1 MQIFVNDLFDDK
13 KTLEVPPTDT
23 MLDII
28 IKCLDESPRNKG
40 KFLRNNKNNKVQMV
54 LGTGKPLEEGRTLA
68 YYNIQEGTTLHMIPK
83 LRNKGTL

>member
-68 YYNIQEGTTLHMIPK
+68 YYNIQEGTTLHMILK
-83 LRNKGTL
+83 LRNNEK

>member
-1 MQIFVNDLFDDK
+1 METHSLIDFDVKTNVFQTCRMQIFVNALFNEK

-28 IKCLDESPRNKG
+28 IKCLGES
-40 KFLRNNKNNKVQMV
+40 FRNNHKVQLV

-68 YYNIQEGTTLHMIPK
+68 YYNIQELC
-83 LRNKGTL
+83 LRS